1 MIASSIASPATRS
14 ERPYTVPASE
24 MTAMSVVPP
33 PMSMIMLPA
42 ASLIGKPAPI
52 AAAIG
57 SSTRWTSLALTRKPL
72 SRTARRSTAVI
83 SDGTPITS
91 RGRRQADRPIAL
103 RTKCTSIF
111 SAASKSAITPS
122 RSGRTAL
129 MCPGVRPSISC
140 ASCPTASTV
149 PLCVLNATM
158 DGSLRTMPRPWAK
171 TQVFA
176 VPRSIAMSVEKTEAG
191 FMDVLA
197 RSHDPFP
204 FFRDVSHVFP
214 ATRAF
219 HAGEITRAMYFLLPE
234 RHQPEVRFDLRAFD
248 HQGAAIAAHAHF
260 QWRPHLQDHTRGAAV
275 RVHEQHAVGRRRD
288 ELMRTG
294 QERDLHR

>member
-1 MIASSIASPATRS
+1 
-14 ERPYTVPASE
+14 

-42 ASLIGKPAPI
+42 ASVTGRPAPI

-57 SSTRWTSLALTRKPL
+57 SSTRWTSLALTRNPL
-72 SRTARRSTAVI
+72 SRTARRSTCVI
-83 SDGTPITS
+83 SDGTPITR
-91 RGRRQADRPIAL
+91 RGRRHGAARPIAL

-204 FFRDVSHVFP
+204 VFRDVSHVFP
-214 ATRAF
+214 GVGAF
-219 HAGEITRAMYFLLPE
+219 RTGEITRAMYFLLPE
-234 RHQPEVRFDLRAFD
+234 RHQPEVRFDLRPFD
-248 HQGAAIAAHAHF
+248 HQRAAVAAHAHF
-260 QWRPHLQDHTRGAAV
+260 HWRPHLQDDTRGAAV
-275 RVHEQHAVGRRRD
+275 GVHEQHAVRRRRD

-294 QERDLHR
+294 DERDLHR